1 MEDREIL
8 GLFIE
13 RDSRA
18 IAESQQKYGP
28 VLQRTARNILSDPS
42 DAEECVNDTYLA
54 AWNAIPPA
62 EPRSL
67 GAYLVSRARNISVS
81 RLRERLA
88 QKRGGGE
95 AVLAFEELEEVI
107 PTGRDPEEEAESREL
122 GLAISRFLS
131 SLKQDDRV
139 IFVSRYWL
147 TEPVKEIAGR
157 LAISE
162 SRVKSSLFRS
172 RNGLRKQLRKEG
184 YL

>member
-28 VLQRTARNILSDPS
+28 ALQRTVRNILSDPS

-54 AWNAIPPA
+54 AWNANPPA

-67 GAYLVSRARNISVS
+67 GAYLVSLARNISVS

-157 LAISE
+157 LAMSE

>member
-67 GAYLVSRARNISVS
+67 GAYLIGLTRNISIS
-81 RLRERLA
+81 RLRERYA

-95 AVLAFEELEEVI
+95 YAVAFEELEEVI
-107 PTGRDPEEEAESREL
+107 SAGRNPEEEIESREL
-122 GLAISRFLS
+122 GLVINRFLS
-131 SLKQDDRV
+131 SLKEDDRV